1 VQKALTLDPEKTALI
16 IVECQNGVVGEDSS
30 LPALATEAAP
40 MLPILGKLAA
50 SARSAGVQV
59 VHAIFEGAVGGRAA
73 LANNRI
79 MHIMQPRLADWV
91 AGSEPVQV
99 VDEIGCAAEDLV
111 IPRHH
116 GLSPTQGTELL
127 TVLRNLGVDTVVV
140 AGVSL
145 NIAIPSVAVD
155 AVNEGFWVVVPSDA
169 VAGTPADYGQQV
181 LRHTLPMVATV
192 ASSEQVAAAWTA

>member
-1 VQKALTLDPEKTALI
+1 MPKPLILDPAKTALI
-16 IVECQNGVVGEDSS
+16 IVECQNGVVGKDAS
-30 LPALATEAAP
+30 LPALAAAAAP
-40 MLPILGKLAA
+40 VLPTLGALAA

-59 VHAIFEGAVGGRAA
+59 VHATFEGAAGGRSA

-79 MHIMQPRLADWV
+79 MQIMRPRLAEWV

-99 VDEIGCAAEDLV
+99 AEEIGCAAQDLV

-116 GLSPTQGTELL
+116 GVSPTQDTELL

-155 AVNEGFWVVVPSDA
+155 AVNAGFWVVVPSDA
-169 VAGTPADYGQQV
+169 VAGTPAEYGEQV
-181 LRHTLPMVATV
+181 LRHTLRMVATV
-192 ASSEQVAAAWTA
+192 ASAEEVAAAWTA